1 VTVEVDWGEIRRQ
14 LLTHSPCAFLRIPP
28 INAPPLRGP
37 YALLNSSLPSVHFV
51 LLFLP
56 LVMCG
61 RFSQTA
67 SPEVTAQQFAL
78 NDSPLFSPR
87 YNIAPSQSIAAIRID
102 PDTTT
107 RKLVLLRWGL
117 IPSWAKDPKIGNQ
130 CINAK
135 AETVAEKP
143 AFRSAFKKRRCL
155 IRRNWVL

>member
-1 VTVEVDWGEIRRQ
+1 MTVEVDWGEIRRQ

-87 YNIAPSQSIAAIRID
+87 YNIAPSQSIAAILIE

-107 RKLVLLRWGL
+107 RKLVMLRWGADPIL
-117 IPSWAKDPKIGNQ
+117 GERFKDRASVYQ
-130 CINAK
+130 CESRNSGG
-135 AETVAEKP
+135 ETVLSVRLQEATLP
-143 AFRSAFKKRRCL
+143 RPCDR
-155 IRRNWVL
+155 VL